1 MSCRGAAVGSICI
14 FLVSSSLQPY
24 AVTVKTL
31 SPQGGGGHTLFE
43 CYLVAKDSMAF
54 ELERCG
60 GMNTCAAPLSGYL
73 SPRLTLQHSLR
84 GREEKKSTAEQGKY
98 PKDVSHVVSP
108 GSEVRGQN
116 GRVCQVLSGADK
128 PMEVLLNAYLAT

>member
-1 MSCRGAAVGSICI
+1 MMSCRGAAVGSICI
-14 FLVSSSLQPY
+14 FLVSSSFKPY

-84 GREEKKSTAEQGKY
+84 GREEKKSTASKESIRKT
-98 PKDVSHVVSP
+98 SP
-108 GSEVRGQN
+108 MLSVRGQRSEVR
-116 GRVCQVLSGADK
+116 
-128 PMEVLLNAYLAT
+128 MEGYVRC